1 MVERSGAP
9 FSMADRLND
18 HATTLPQ
25 GRAAWVAYALVMIV
39 LAASSTAPFIS
50 FGPKGPT
57 LTMADV
63 GDASVYVVTWMP
75 FIGVMI
81 AYVRWSRRWR
91 PVATWVGH
99 VLWVFTLPAVHT
111 LTFLTVRDFIH
122 GPSIR
127 EGRIGGV
134 PFQVLALLGT
144 LQYLVLSA
152 VWLAVAAGH
161 AVEEERIRATELAL
175 TQSRLE
181 TQLTR
186 ARVAALRAQ
195 LQPHFLFNT
204 LNSISVLTS
213 SDPGGAQTMI
223 RRLSDLL
230 RAALS
235 EGDRAAV
242 PLSREIEL
250 LNAYLAIQTVRFGE
264 RLRVRV
270 DVDPAAT
277 DCLVPTLVLQ
287 PLVENA
293 IQYAVAN
300 REEGGRVV
308 ISAVVRG
315 GRLVMRVADDGIGWH
330 GSPGQRSR
338 NNGEPP
344 GVGHGNTRERLREMY
359 GSEHAFVV
367 EDSPGGGCS
376 VRVEVP
382 A

>member
-1 MVERSGAP
+1 MTDLSAVD
-9 FSMADRLND
+9 DRE
-18 HATTLPQ
+18 TGLPR

-39 LAASSTAPFIS
+39 LAASSTAPFVR
-50 FGPKGPT
+50 FERDGPT
-57 LTMADV
+57 LTSSDV
-63 GDASVYVVTWMP
+63 GDAALYVITWTP
-75 FIGVMI
+75 FILGLI
-81 AYVRWSRRWR
+81 GYARWSKGLGALTMW
-91 PVATWVGH
+91 AGH
-99 VLWVFTLPAVHT
+99 ALLLFTLPAAHT
-111 LTFLTVRDFIH
+111 LGFLVVRDLVH
-122 GPSIR
+122 GSSV
-127 EGRIGGV
+127 GSVGFVSV
-134 PFQVLALLGT
+134 PFQVLSLLGT
-144 LQYLVLSA
+144 LQYLVVVA

-161 AVEEERIRATELAL
+161 AMDEERVRVTALAL
-175 TQSRLE
+175 TQARLE

-186 ARVAALRAQ
+186 ARVSALRAQ

-250 LNAYLAIQTVRFGE
+250 LDAYLAIQRVRFGE

-270 DVDPAAT
+270 DIEPQAT

-293 IQYAVAN
+293 IQYAVAD
-300 REEGGRVV
+300 REEGGLVA
-308 ISAVVRG
+308 ISATLAG
-315 GRLVMRVADDGIGWH
+315 GRLVMRVVDDGVGWH
-330 GSPGQRSR
+330 DSHDQRSQ
-338 NNGEPP
+338 NNGDAR
-344 GVGHGNTRERLREMY
+344 GVGHRNTRERLREMY
-359 GSEHAFVV
+359 GAEHAFIV

>member
-1 MVERSGAP
+1 MVEGLNP
-9 FSMADRLND
+9 DRET
-18 HATTLPQ
+18 ALPR
-25 GRAAWVAYALVMIV
+25 GRAAWVAYAIVMIV
-39 LAASSTAPFIS
+39 LAVSSTAPFVQ
-50 FGPKGPT
+50 FERTGPT
-57 LTMADV
+57 LTISDV
-63 GDASVYVVTWMP
+63 GDAALYVLTWAP
-75 FIGVMI
+75 FIVALV
-81 AYVRWSRRWR
+81 AYARWTSRTSSMAMW
-91 PVATWVGH
+91 AGH
-99 VLWVFTLPAVHT
+99 AVLLFTLPAMHT
-111 LTFLTVRDFIH
+111 LAFLISRNVAHGSPIGVVRFA
-122 GPSIR
+122 S
-127 EGRIGGV
+127 V
-134 PFQVLALLGT
+134 PFQVLSLLGT
-144 LQYLVLSA
+144 LQYLVVVA

-161 AVEEERIRATELAL
+161 AMEGERVRATELEL
-175 TQSRLE
+175 TQARLE

-213 SDPGGAQTMI
+213 SDPSGAQTMI

-250 LNAYLAIQTVRFGE
+250 LNAYLAIQRVRFGE

-270 DVDPAAT
+270 DIEPAAT
-277 DCLVPTLVLQ
+277 ECLVPTLVLQ

-293 IQYAVAN
+293 IQYAVAD
-300 REEGGRVV
+300 REEGGQVTV
-308 ISAVVRG
+308 SAALAG
-315 GRLVMRVADDGIGWH
+315 KRLVMRVVDDGAGWH
-330 GSPGQRSR
+330 DDEQRSR
-338 NNGEPP
+338 NNGDAR
-344 GVGHGNTRERLREMY
+344 GVGHRNTRERLREMY

-376 VRVEVP
+376 VRVAVP

>member
-1 MVERSGAP
+1 MV
-9 FSMADRLND
+9 
-18 HATTLPQ
+18 
-25 GRAAWVAYALVMIV
+25 V

-50 FGPKGPT
+50 FGPHGPR
-57 LTMADV
+57 LSLADV
-63 GDASVYVVTWMP
+63 GDAAVYAVTWAP
-75 FIGVMI
+75 FVGVMV
-81 AYVRWSRRWR
+81 AYVRLSGRLQPGW
-91 PVATWVGH
+91 TWAGH
-99 VLWVFTLPAVHT
+99 ALLLFTLPAVHT
-111 LTFLTVRDFIH
+111 LTFLVVRDLIH
-122 GPSIR
+122 GSSGNGVR
-127 EGRIGGV
+127 MGSV
-134 PFQVLALLGT
+134 PFQVLSLLGT

-161 AVEEERIRATELAL
+161 AIEEERIHATELAL
-175 TQSRLE
+175 TQARLE

-213 SDPGGAQTMI
+213 SDPDGAQTMI

-235 EGDRAAV
+235 EGERAAV

-250 LNAYLAIQTVRFGE
+250 LNAYLAIQVVRFGE

-270 DVDPAAT
+270 DVEPAAV

-293 IQYAVAN
+293 IQYAVAA
-300 REEGGRVV
+300 REQGGHVA
-308 ISAVVRG
+308 ISAG
-315 GRLVMRVADDGIGWH
+315 LDGDRLVMRVIDDGVGCQDH
-330 GSPGQRSR
+330 AGRRSR
-338 NNGEPP
+338 NNGDAR
-344 GVGHGNTRERLREMY
+344 GLGHRNTRERLREMY
-359 GSEHAFVV
+359 GTEHLFVV